1 MPDPNIPDEFDVYT
15 LVMLR
20 RPQVAPALSDEVL
33 DQLQERHLA
42 YRAELRRSGA
52 IVVNGPFDEQSD
64 PSYRGMAIFACN
76 AAEAAQLSAGD
87 PLVVAGRL
95 AFEVMQWWVG
105 AGSLAFPLAQDPVG
119 LRREMPEG

>member
-1 MPDPNIPDEFDVYT
+1 MPDPDIPDEFDVYT

-20 RPQVAPALSDEVL
+20 RPVDAPQMSDDELDALQV
-33 DQLQERHLA
+33 RHVA
-42 YRAELRRSGA
+42 YRAELRRRGK
-52 IVVNGPFDEQSD
+52 VVANGPFDEQSD

-105 AGSLAFPLAQDPVG
+105 AGSLAFPLAQGPVG

>member
-64 PSYRGMAIFACN
+64 PSFRGMAIFSCSP
-76 AAEAAQLSAGD
+76 AEAARLTEGD
-87 PLVVAGRL
+87 PSVAAGRL
-95 AFEVMQWWVG
+95 TYEVMHWWVG

>member
-20 RPQVAPALSDEVL
+20 RPQEAPALSDEVL

-64 PSYRGMAIFACN
+64 PSFRGMAIFSCGPV
-76 AAEAAQLSAGD
+76 EAARLTEGD
-87 PLVVAGRL
+87 PSVAAGRL
-95 AFEVMQWWVG
+95 TYEVMQWWVG
-105 AGSLAFPLAQDPVG
+105 AGSLDFPLAQGPVG
-119 LRREMPEG
+119 LRREMPDG